1 MYPGLFV
8 NKQINKQTGYMAE
21 NANFNQ
27 LMLTIRS
34 WRERKN
40 VEGNFKAISRCIEN
54 NLLTEC
60 GDFTVHTSRNFTLLS
75 VSVSVFAF
83 IHRSFMI

>member
-8 NKQINKQTGYMAE
+8 NKQTGYMAE

-60 GDFTVHTSRNFTLLS
+60 GDLTVHTSRNFTLLS
-75 VSVSVFAF
+75 VSVFAF

>member
-34 WRERKN
+34 WRDRKN
-40 VEGNFKAISRCIEN
+40 VEGNFKAISRRIEN

-60 GDFTVHTSRNFTLLS
+60 GDLTVHTSRNFTLLPFPFS
-75 VSVSVFAF
+75 HLS
-83 IHRSFMI
+83 IDPL